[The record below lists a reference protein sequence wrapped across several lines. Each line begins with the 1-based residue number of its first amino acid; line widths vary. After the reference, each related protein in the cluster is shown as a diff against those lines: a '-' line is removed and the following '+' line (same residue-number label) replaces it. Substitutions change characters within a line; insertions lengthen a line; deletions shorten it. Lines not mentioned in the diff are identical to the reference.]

1 MPMTLV
7 QPGDR
12 FLRKGNPPSSWKIER
27 LMEFPDMPLHVRLF
41 REDRPSQT
49 IVIAASVL
57 DDPKEFNRLFDE
69 QDDFG

>member
-1 MPMTLV
+1 
-7 QPGDR
+7 
-12 FLRKGNPPSSWKIER
+12 
-27 LMEFPDMPLHVRLF
+27 MEFPDMPLHVRLF